1 MGRRERNKED
11 KQRRLEAAGLAAFLE
26 QGFTGASVERIA
38 ESADVARGTFY
49 LYFRDKE
56 ALFASLLDRLFVP
69 LLSSVARA
77 RDALAACPDTPST
90 FPVYGLLGAELAG
103 LMIEQEGALRLY
115 FAEARAVGA
124 GGEAVRDRMREVH
137 ALTVSILDDAVAR
150 GVLRDHETRT
160 AAVAIVGGIDALVY
174 AFLRDSA
181 AARGAGGTST
191 WSSGVDPVLAQS
203 EVIALF
209 RHGLAPRP

>member
-26 QGFTGASVERIA
+26 EGYTGASVERIA
-38 ESADVARGTFY
+38 EAADVARGTFY

-56 ALFASLLDRLFVP
+56 ALFSTLLDRLFVP
-69 LLSSVARA
+69 LLEAVARA

-90 FPVYGLLGAELAG
+90 FPVYGLLAAELAG
-103 LMIEQEGALRLY
+103 LMIEQEAALRLY

-124 GGEAVRDRMREVH
+124 GGESVRDRVRGVH
-137 ALTVSILDDAVAR
+137 TLTVHILDDAVAR
-150 GVLRDHETRT
+150 GVLREHDTRT

-174 AFLRDSA
+174 AFLRDRGTAGSWSA
-181 AARGAGGTST
+181 GT
-191 WSSGVDPVLAQS
+191 DPVLVQA

-209 RHGLAPRP
+209 RHGLAPRA